1 MISID
6 TDVMRQ
12 LVSTAANANNAIDDA
27 VEVLNQI
34 TVHNDWACK
43 ERKVINEYTI
53 KNKQL
58 IKEIQENSS
67 CFLNILSSVASEFDG
82 AEKTIIDL
90 FQDIESVIAGVLGSV
105 IWGAI
110 STGDNHNH
118 NPIPSIGDVLN
129 EWTTPSVEDIV
140 NGQWNPTPIY
150 SEGVVVGPDGEI
162 IAVPIVAPID
172 TVIHG
177 IDSDDVIKPPSH
189 VTPDPALSSEAELKI
204 EMNPISY
211 TKVGPGGIFKPNFD
225 YIVPSSNFEYY
236 NSDLFNSVI
245 GGPGT
250 SPYEMFELN
259 NVFDSIHI
267 SDYITD
273 LFGNDG

>member
-6 TDVMRQ
+6 TDVLRQ
-12 LVSTAANANNAIDDA
+12 LVSTATNANNAIDDA

-67 CFLNILSSVASEFDG
+67 RFLNVLSSVASEFDG

-118 NPIPSIGDVLN
+118 DPFPSIA
-129 EWTTPSVEDIV
+129 DIFD
-140 NGQWNPTPIY
+140 NWNPTPIY
-150 SEGVVVGPDGEI
+150 HENVVVGPDGEI
-162 IAVPIVAPID
+162 IAVPIVADISAISPSDFETI
-172 TVIHG
+172 
-177 IDSDDVIKPPSH
+177 IDSTPAPDALPNIGDIIGDIIPGPIFEGTPVHISEIFDIVVPASH
-189 VTPDPALSSEAELKI
+189 YE
-204 EMNPISY
+204 
-211 TKVGPGGIFKPNFD
+211 IF
-225 YIVPSSNFEYY
+225 E
-236 NSDLFNSVI
+236 FNN
-245 GGPGT
+245 
-250 SPYEMFELN
+250 M
-259 NVFDSIHI
+259 FDSLHI
-267 SDYITD
+267 CDGALD
-273 LFGNDG
+273 LVTSTMDTEALRNALDSVVL